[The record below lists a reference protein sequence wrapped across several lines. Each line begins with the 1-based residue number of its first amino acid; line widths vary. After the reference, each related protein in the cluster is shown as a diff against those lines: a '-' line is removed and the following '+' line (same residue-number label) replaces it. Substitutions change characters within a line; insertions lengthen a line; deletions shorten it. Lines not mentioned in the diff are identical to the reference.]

1 MKLALSQPNEIQHI
15 RKFLNECGWLKDEL
29 RHSELEDVDFSEFE
43 LLKDFNQNDSSEFL
57 FSVLNEIKA
66 LYHEKAL
73 WNLETLIDNCADKTL
88 DHLDFNPK
96 INAGFDAI
104 ELLQEIDNYLSP
116 NPKNHIYSQS
126 VLHEKIKS
134 VLSKVPV
141 DTEVSQNEA

>member
-15 RKFLNECGWLKDEL
+15 RKFLKECGWLKDEL
-29 RHSELEDVDFSEFE
+29 VHIELEDVDFSEFE
-43 LLKDFNQNDSSEFL
+43 LLKDFNQKDSSEFL

-96 INAGFDAI
+96 IKAGFEAI
-104 ELLQEIDNYLSP
+104 ELLKELKGYAPYCTDHRQRVE
-116 NPKNHIYSQS
+116 
-126 VLHEKIKS
+126 E
-134 VLSKVPV
+134 VLSKIPV